1 MAKLSTATFLDYLT
15 QSGLVAERDLRR
27 SLDALREK
35 CGGELPEDAESVADW
50 FIGGGLITRWHADKL
65 FDKKYKGFRLGKY
78 KLLTLLGRGEM
89 SSVYLAEHVLMK
101 QQRAIKVLP
110 KSRTNSESHRQL
122 FHLEAQAAASL
133 SHPNIVAT
141 YDIDNDG
148 EQHFLVMEYVDGKTL
163 QTLVDESGPLP
174 PHVACN
180 LIAQAVEGLD
190 YAHRHGL
197 IHCDIKP
204 ANLMIDREGRVRVL
218 DFGLALHKSSWLNSL
233 SSAHRNELLT

>member
-101 QQRAIKVLP
+101 RLRAIKVLP
-110 KSRTNSESHRQL
+110 KSRSFRSPSDLQL
-122 FHLEAQAAASL
+122 FHSEAQATARID
-133 SHPNIVAT
+133 HPNLVQA
-141 YDIDNDG
+141 YDVDNDG
-148 EQHFLVMEYVDGKTL
+148 
-163 QTLVDESGPLP
+163 
-174 PHVACN
+174 
-180 LIAQAVEGLD
+180 
-190 YAHRHGL
+190 
-197 IHCDIKP
+197 
-204 ANLMIDREGRVRVL
+204 
-218 DFGLALHKSSWLNSL
+218 
-233 SSAHRNELLT
+233 